1 MSNLGLTMHVGRVLN
16 KMMSRANCE
25 DGLESFCV
33 ESQSLE
39 DLYKEV
45 DEESGYTRNYG
56 RAIAIVRNAYG
67 VANIQGIKQED
78 AEDIES
84 GQLAPSR
91 TALAKYAKALGLSL
105 DDFLYKVD
113 FNLRLLMGGFD
124 E

>member
-1 MSNLGLTMHVGRVLN
+1 MHVGRVLN
-16 KMMSRANCE
+16 KMISRANCE
-25 DGLESFCV
+25 DGLVSFCT

-39 DLYKEV
+39 NLYKEV

-56 RAIAIVRNAYG
+56 RAITIVRNAYG

-78 AEDIES
+78 VEDIES
-84 GQLAPSR
+84 GLLAPSR